1 MKSFRLTAKLLS
13 PLMVQKKR
21 QSFASPT
28 VAFLPGSTLRGA
40 LAARCLR
47 AGGGAD
53 NPAFQ
58 SLFIDQPVAFPNL
71 IPAPDADVRMIPLP
85 LSAVSC
91 KRHPGFPPEG
101 HGVKDTLAEVAA
113 VRLGHRDTDRAPWK
127 CAVCGQ
133 DLKPVSGFR
142 GDGPNG
148 PRRFEPTL
156 ISQRHTGID
165 RATGTV
171 AMGAFFMT
179 QGIADHYKD
188 PDPDTDVYRP
198 QYLTGELFMA
208 PEKAELLN
216 SLLDETV
223 FVGAERTRGMGE
235 IELRLQEVDRP
246 AFDLNGWSNAFRS
259 RLEAQMGADKVPAGT
274 FFSITLRSN
283 AVLVDRFLRPC
294 SEIDPLDGDQG
305 DVEPVAKMTVSET
318 VRGWQAAWGLPKP
331 DDVAVGMGS
340 VLLYRYTGGQPD
352 TLEKNLRALEESG
365 IGLRRE
371 EGFGQIAVC
380 EPLHLEEENG

>member
-47 AGGGAD
+47 AGNGAD
-53 NPAFQ
+53 SPAFKD
-58 SLFIDQPVAFPNL
+58 LFINQPVAFPNL
-71 IPAPDADVRMIPLP
+71 IPSPDDSVRMIPLP

-91 KRHPGFPPEG
+91 KRHPGFPPDG

-113 VRLGHRDTDRAPWK
+113 VRLGHRDTDGAPWK
-127 CAVCGQ
+127 CPACGQ
-133 DLKPVSGFR
+133 DLKPISGFR

-171 AMGAFFMT
+171 AMGVFFMT
-179 QGIADHYKD
+179 QGISDYYKD
-188 PDPDTDVYRP
+188 ADSKADVYRP
-198 QYLTGELFMA
+198 QYLTGELFMT
-208 PEKAELLN
+208 PEKAQLLN
-216 SLLDETV
+216 SLLGETV

-235 IELRLQEVDRP
+235 IELWLQDVERP
-246 AFDLNGWSNAFRS
+246 AFDLNGWSDAFRKMM
-259 RLEAQMGADKVPAGT
+259 EAKMGADKVPAGT
-274 FFSITLRSN
+274 FFTITLRSD
-283 AVLVDRFLRPC
+283 AILVDRFLRPT
-294 SEIDPLDGDQG
+294 SEIDALSGEGG
-305 DVEPVAKMTVSET
+305 DVEPVAKITVSET

-340 VLLYRYTGGQPD
+340 VFLYRYTGGQPD
-352 TLEKNLRALEESG
+352 TLAEQLRALEENG

-371 EGFGQIAVC
+371 EGFGRIAVC
-380 EPLHLEEENG
+380 EPLHIKEENG